1 MLYKE
6 IISIYSESYEEDL
19 NAQVWYNLG
28 FLNFKP
34 GGTQCYQW
42 TSKGNSR
49 LKYKKCVCVFVCV
62 CVCVCLWP
70 VYSLLL
76 DVVTNDNTPH
86 HEGAWVNGGIIP
98 HILDLGVDFHLR
110 CQTAVLPEKDRLVA
124 IL

>member
-6 IISIYSESYEEDL
+6 IIAIYSESYEEDL

-42 TSKGNSR
+42 TLKGNSR
-49 LKYKKCVCVFVCV
+49 LKYKTCV
-62 CVCVCLWP
+62 CVCVYVWP
-70 VYSLLL
+70 VYSLLF
-76 DVVTNDNTPH
+76 DVVTNDNTPR
-86 HEGAWVNGGIIP
+86 HEGAWVSGGKIP

-110 CQTAVLPEKDRLVA
+110 CQTVCLGS
-124 IL
+124 